1 MVAALALAALLAAG
15 SPTDQIAALEQ
26 QSGGRIGVAALDSAN
41 AGQINHRPN
50 ERFRLCS
57 TFKLLAAAAV
67 LQRVDAGTERLD
79 RFVTYGK
86 EDLLAYA
93 PVTRAHVGEG
103 GMSLGELCAAA
114 LQQSDNT
121 APNLLLRSLGG
132 PAGLTKFLRAVGDSA
147 TRSDRME
154 PELNQGAADDER
166 DTTTAAAMRADLAR
180 LLSGEEVLSAGS
192 RRQLEAWL
200 AGNTTGD
207 KMIRAGLPADWQV
220 GDKTGRSGDG
230 AVNDVAILHPPGR
243 APIFL
248 AIYTV
253 TRATASEEQNRMV
266 AEVARVVADAFSRD
280 R

>member
-15 SPTDQIAALEQ
+15 SPTDQIAALEK
-26 QSGGRIGVAALDSAN
+26 QSGGRIGVAALDFAS
-41 AGQINHRPN
+41 AGQINYRPN

-67 LQRVDAGTERLD
+67 LHRVDAGTERLD

-86 EDLLAYA
+86 EDLLAHA
-93 PVTRAHVGEG
+93 PVTRAHLGEG

-121 APNLLLRSLGG
+121 AANLLLRSIGG
-132 PAGLTKFLRAVGDSA
+132 PAGLTKFLRAIGDSV

-154 PELNQGAADDER
+154 PELNQGAPDDER

-180 LLSGEEVLSAGS
+180 LLSGEVLSAGS

-200 AGNTTGD
+200 AGNTTGGQ
-207 KMIRAGLPADWQV
+207 MIRAGLPADWQA

-253 TRATASEEQNRMV
+253 TRATSSEEQNRIV